1 MDAAAK
7 WSHMSALGDAF
18 RSAREARGFTLSD
31 VAEHIHIRSVYLAAI
46 EAEDW
51 SAIGA
56 PVYVRGFIRTYARF
70 LGLDAEEL
78 AERFSAQAPSADLS
92 ASAPA
97 AVDDHEGDRRG
108 PTIRA
113 LAAIFVALVLVAF
126 VGYEGYEYYL
136 YRSDAS
142 GETAAVESAAAS
154 ATPTATDAPSPVVSA
169 EPSPVVSAI
178 VSPAAILPLTAK
190 NELAV
195 HLVERSWL
203 RVVVDGTTAMEGIY
217 PAGTVRTFSGKTA
230 VIRAGNAGGVDVRV
244 GDRDLGPM
252 GGVGD
257 VAERSFPL
265 TPE

>member
-70 LGLDAEEL
+70 LGLDAEDL
-78 AERFSAQAPSADLS
+78 AARFSAQTPSADLPS
-92 ASAPA
+92 SHAASTS
-97 AVDDHEGDRRG
+97 VDLATGERRM
-108 PTIRA
+108 PTVWS

-126 VGYEGYEYYL
+126 VGYDYYL
-136 YRSDAS
+136 YRSGAAE
-142 GETAAVESAAAS
+142 ETAAVES
-154 ATPTATDAPSPVVSA
+154 PAPVASA
-169 EPSPVVSAI
+169 EPSPAASAR
-178 VSPAAILPLTAK
+178 VNQAANREPIAK
-190 NELAV
+190 NELAIR
-195 HLVERSWL
+195 LTERSWL

-217 PAGTVRTFSGKTA
+217 PAGTVRTFTGKTA
-230 VIRAGNAGGVDVRV
+230 SVRAGNAGGVDVRI
-244 GDRDLGPM
+244 GNRDIGTM
-252 GGVGD
+252 GGAGD

-265 TPE
+265 